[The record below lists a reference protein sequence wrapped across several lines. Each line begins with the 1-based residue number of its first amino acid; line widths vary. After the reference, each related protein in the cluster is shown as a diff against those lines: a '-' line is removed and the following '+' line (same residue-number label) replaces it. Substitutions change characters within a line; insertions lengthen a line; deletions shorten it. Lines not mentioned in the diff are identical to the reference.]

1 MKSKRASFKE
11 RTLSDRLLPFVYDI
25 TEDNIDEMNEVSIS
39 TFDKG
44 IDDINNP
51 AAVRTLWE
59 KGFNRKLTSIFVNII
74 KNQDAYVALMKDGY
88 TTIHVDP
95 KDNIVIT
102 IYEFFMNDYN
112 FERTDLDNNTR
123 EFTFYYSIKDDSAED
138 NPELL
143 KGKFDLDISIMYI
156 DPESYEDITQDEV
169 DYDQDCYEITY
180 DISNRIFFNKYITED
195 YDNDDFDMIIRKE
208 VMILKALFN
217 DLDYE
222 KIQSILTTKIKTEKD
237 IIIE

>member
-1 MKSKRASFKE
+1 MKSKRSSFKE
-11 RTLSDRLLPFVYDI
+11 RVLADRLLPFIYDI
-25 TEDNIDEMNEVSIS
+25 SESNIDEMNEVSIS

-44 IDDINNP
+44 IDDIKNP
-51 AAVRTLWE
+51 VAVRTLWE

-88 TTIHVDP
+88 TTIHVDQ

-123 EFTFYYSIKDDSAED
+123 EYSFYYCIKDESAED
-138 NPELL
+138 NQELL
-143 KGKFDLDISIMYI
+143 KGRFDLDISVMYI
-156 DPESYEDITQDEV
+156 DPESYEDITEDEV

-180 DISNRIFFNKYITED
+180 DISNKIFFNKYITED
-195 YDNDDFDMIIRKE
+195 YDNDDLDMILGKE
-208 VMILKALFN
+208 VMLLRSIFN

-222 KIQSILTTKIKTEKD
+222 KIQSITTSEIKTQKD
-237 IIIE
+237 III